1 LTGAIVDS
9 ERFRFLYRQ
18 SEGTIDRRQFWL
30 ASWPPLGIAFALTL
44 LWLVVAP
51 RQARDLSREGLI
63 DWSVAA
69 TYSYLMIYVFVLFL
83 CAIAEYFVSAKR
95 FADRGRP
102 QALAGLAPFAI
113 FLAGA
118 ANWYQ
123 PRSEGT
129 MPGWLTYLFDAAAL
143 AIVIWTIVE
152 LGFMVG
158 ARRAAQK

>member
-1 LTGAIVDS
+1 MGAILGG

-18 SEGTIDRRQFWL
+18 AEGTIDRRQFWL
-30 ASWPPLGIAFALTL
+30 ASWPPLAIVLALTL
-44 LWLVVAP
+44 LWLLVAP

-63 DWSVAA
+63 DWSIAA
-69 TYSYLMIYVFVLFL
+69 TYAYLMIYVFVLFL

-102 QALAGLAPFAI
+102 PALAGLAPFAI
-113 FLAGA
+113 FVAGA

-129 MPGWLTYLFDAAAL
+129 MPDWLTYLFDAAAL

-152 LGFMVG
+152 LGFFIG
-158 ARRAAQK
+158 KQQPAQK

>member
-1 LTGAIVDS
+1 MAGILGG

-18 SEGTIDRRQFWL
+18 AEGTIDRRQFWL
-30 ASWPPLGIAFALTL
+30 ASWPPLAIVFALTL

-63 DWSVAA
+63 DWGIAA
-69 TYSYLMIYVFVLFL
+69 TYAYLMIYVFVLFL

-152 LGFMVG
+152 LGFFIG
-158 ARRAAQK
+158 KQQPAQK

>member
-1 LTGAIVDS
+1 MGEALTA

-18 SEGTIDRRQFWL
+18 SEGTIGSGEWRRASGPPVAIVVLLTLGWL
-30 ASWPPLGIAFALTL
+30 AIM
-44 LWLVVAP
+44 P
-51 RQARDLSREGLI
+51 RQGRDLSREGLI

-69 TYSYLMIYVFVLFL
+69 TYAYLMVYVFVLFL

-102 QALAGLAPFAI
+102 QELAGLAPFAL

-129 MPGWLTYLFDAAAL
+129 MPLWAAWIFDAVAL
-143 AIVIWTIVE
+143 AAVMWTVVE
-152 LGFMVG
+152 LGF
-158 ARRAAQK
+158 AKRRAP